1 MNGVMGGMY
10 SPTPS
15 LLEKAA
21 VHNPGVGL
29 GDGVAGLNCGMDR
42 TTLRGGLAVGKGAW
56 SRLAVVTAGC
66 WKGYEIQILD
76 TMLTPLFTKKLLLHS
91 GGYLLF
97 LILI

>member
-42 TTLRGGLAVGKGAW
+42 TTLRGAGCWEGGM
-56 SRLAVVTAGC
+56 VTAGC

-76 TMLTPLFTKKLLLHS
+76 TYYATPLFTKKLLLHS